1 MDSGMPAIYHSNYH
15 QPALTTLALQIYL
28 STLAPILAL
37 PLSLYTLLTAILLL
51 LVLYPLR
58 FCTSQWPS
66 PTSFHR
72 FLSPPP
78 LLQLG
83 LICSPHD
90 TSTAHNLTVNRILTL
105 VVVNVLSP
113 IYAMA
118 IAGAAWVA
126 AVFWAYT
133 AILGN
138 PDGKEERDDGRE
150 AVLAVRGWWE
160 RWLVQGLD

>member
-1 MDSGMPAIYHSNYH
+1 MDSGMPALFHSNYH
-15 QPALTTLALQIYL
+15 GIALITFALQIYL

-37 PLSLYTLLTAILLL
+37 PLALYTLLIALLL
-51 LVLYPLR
+51 ILVFYPLR

-72 FLSPPP
+72 FLSRPP

-83 LICSPHD
+83 LISSPHE
-90 TSTAHNLTVNRILTL
+90 TSTAHNLTINRIVTL

-113 IYAMA
+113 VYAIA